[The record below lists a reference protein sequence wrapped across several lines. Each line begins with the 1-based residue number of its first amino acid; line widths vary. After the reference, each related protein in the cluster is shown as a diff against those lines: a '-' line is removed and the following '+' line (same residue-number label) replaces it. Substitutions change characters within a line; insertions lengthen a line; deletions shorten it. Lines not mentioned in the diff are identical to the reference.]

1 MIKKLVA
8 IMTLAIAMVAPVQAQ
23 QTGPDIY
30 GRGEL
35 YKQNS
40 TAYFKGE
47 RLMVPLKDT
56 IESIGGTVQYDP
68 ATKMTSFKMY
78 TDISEKYNIFTI
90 KSGSKNYGLKTLEG
104 PKSGREGE
112 LESETPY
119 GTPGFEL
126 TIAPEIK
133 NGSLHIA
140 AVDIRNLL
148 GQFEIAYC
156 SASENDI
163 TGRAMYR
170 VINNVP
176 KKTDINLGRP
186 DSLDG
191 IINAAIAE
199 MKKLNILDE
208 EKMNDFVKQVGHKV
222 KVARDPDKVNMLDTK
237 YDGVTASINNGAV
250 ETMIYNEKSGGNIIM
265 HIRDQR

>member
-40 TAYFKGE
+40 TAYLKGE

-56 IESIGGTVQYDP
+56 IESIGGTVQYDQ
-68 ATKMTSFKMY
+68 ATKMTSFTVY
-78 TDISEKYNIFTI
+78 TDSTDKYNTFKI
-90 KSGSKNYGLKTLEG
+90 KNGSKNYGWTQVEGPQYGLEG
-104 PKSGREGE
+104 TVAMDLKF
-112 LESETPY
+112 
-119 GTPGFEL
+119 GTPDFEL
-126 TIAPEIK
+126 TLAPEIK

-148 GQFEIAYC
+148 GQFEVSYC
-156 SASENDI
+156 GASENYT
-163 TGRAMYR
+163 TGRAMYN
-170 VINNVP
+170 VINTMP

-191 IINAAIAE
+191 IVNAAITE
-199 MKKLNILDE
+199 MKRLNILDE
-208 EKMNDFVKQVGHKV
+208 EKMNDFVKQAEKEV
-222 KVARDPDKVNMLDTK
+222 KIATDALNVDMLNTK
-237 YDGVTASINNGAV
+237 YDGVTASINNGSV
-250 ETMIYNEKSGGNIIM
+250 YTMIYNEKSGGNIIM

>member
-47 RLMVPLKDT
+47 RLMIPLKDT

-90 KSGSKNYGLKTLEG
+90 KSGSKNYGLKRLEG
-104 PKSGREGE
+104 PKSGCEGE
-112 LESETPY
+112 FISETPF

-148 GQFEIAYC
+148 GQFEVSYC
-156 SASENDI
+156 GASENYT
-163 TGRAMYR
+163 TGRAMYS
-170 VINNVP
+170 VINTMP
-176 KKTDINLGRP
+176 KKTDVNLGRP

-191 IINAAIAE
+191 IVNAAITE

-208 EKMNDFVKQVGHKV
+208 EKMNDFVKQAEKEV
-222 KVARDPDKVNMLDTK
+222 KIATDALNVDMLNTK
-237 YDGVTASINNGAV
+237 YDGVTASINNGSV
-250 ETMIYNEKSGGNIIM
+250 YTMIYNEKSGGNIIM

>member
-47 RLMVPLKDT
+47 RLMIPLKDT

-78 TDISEKYNIFTI
+78 TDSNNEYSTITI
-90 KSGSKNYGLKTLEG
+90 KAGSKNYGMKRVQV
-104 PKSGREGE
+104 PQFEGE
-112 LESETPY
+112 ETFELETPF
-119 GTPGFEL
+119 GTPDFEL
-126 TIAPEIK
+126 TLAPEIK

-148 GQFEIAYC
+148 GQFEVSYC
-156 SASENDI
+156 GASENYT
-163 TGRAMYR
+163 TGRAMYS
-170 VINNVP
+170 VINTMP
-176 KKTDINLGRP
+176 KKTDVNLGRP

-191 IINAAIAE
+191 IVNVAITE

-208 EKMNDFVKQVGHKV
+208 EKMNDFVKQAEKEI
-222 KVARDPDKVNMLDTK
+222 KSARDSRKNNMLNTK
-237 YDGVTASINNGAV
+237 YDGVTASINNGSV
-250 ETMIYNEKSGGNIIM
+250 YTMIYNEKSGGNIIM

>member
-68 ATKMTSFKMY
+68 ATKMTSFKVY
-78 TDISEKYNIFTI
+78 TDSTDKYNIITI
-90 KSGSKNYGLKTLEG
+90 KNGSKNYGCKELEG
-104 PKSGREGE
+104 PQYGVEG
-112 LESETPY
+112 TVAMDIKF
-119 GTPGFEL
+119 GTPDFEL
-126 TIAPEIK
+126 TMAPEIK

-148 GQFEIAYC
+148 GQFEISYC
-156 SASENDI
+156 GASENYT
-163 TGRAMYR
+163 TGRAMYN
-170 VINNVP
+170 VINIMP

-191 IINAAIAE
+191 IINAAITE

-208 EKMNDFVKQVGHKV
+208 EKMNDFVKQVGPKV
-222 KVARDPDKVNMLDTK
+222 KSARDSRKNNMLDTK
-237 YDGVTASINNGAV
+237 YDGVTASINNGSV
-250 ETMIYNEKSGGNIIM
+250 ETMIYNEKSGGDIIM
-265 HIRDQR
+265 YIRDQR